1 MSSDDGSYSPD
12 SNSAISNNTEYESDF
27 IEYLSSSDEE
37 SNNLLFKDELEQ
49 KQERKRK
56 KKLAKYEQM
65 CKIDQEIPNKKRSLR
80 KPILERTNKREPEAM
95 DDTAITNVRIRD
107 MDKKGSVFTHNINV
121 PKSADVII
129 INLKKRDKQNTQI
142 VCNLNKPNL
151 LHQSDT
157 EIIVSS
163 N

>member
-12 SNSAISNNTEYESDF
+12 SNSAISNNAEYESDF

-65 CKIDQEIPNKKRSLR
+65 CEIDQETPNKKRSLH
-80 KPILERTNKREPEAM
+80 KPILERTNKWEPEAT
-95 DDTAITNVRIRD
+95 DDTAITNVKIKD
-107 MDKKGSVFTHNINV
+107 MDKKGMYLHITLMS
-121 PKSADVII
+121 
-129 INLKKRDKQNTQI
+129 
-142 VCNLNKPNL
+142 LN
-151 LHQSDT
+151 QQM
-157 EIIVSS
+157 
-163 N
+163 

>member
-12 SNSAISNNTEYESDF
+12 SNSAISNNAEYESDF

-107 MDKKGSVFTHNINV
+107 MDKKGNVFTHNINV